1 MKTIVIVLSFKMS
14 RTCSTFV
21 LIPLCVHVLHH
32 GASISN
38 AFTSPCSHSSYKLK
52 IGNKELTHK
61 SCHHVNLDLYSSAGG
76 GLKLVHHPL
85 FVKNVFK
92 YFGMRRRAADRNNN
106 EACYYFLWSF
116 FLPSMLNKG
125 GIIESLKED
134 LEKVSFGFF
143 QSCSIQ
149 S

>member
-1 MKTIVIVLSFKMS
+1 MS

-21 LIPLCVHVLHH
+21 LIPLCVHVLH

-52 IGNKELTHK
+52 IGIKELTHK
-61 SCHHVNLDLYSSAGG
+61 SCHHVKLDLYSSAGG
-76 GLKLVHHPL
+76 GLNLVHRPL

-116 FLPSMLNKG
+116 FLPSMLIKG